1 MHNFVEKKDA
11 LLYTEIIDICQDIIA
26 IEFRSYKNNRRIRSM
41 SVVNELINAQ
51 GESLEFGNY
60 ELGAKTKKDGF
71 EFQGDIYKIK
81 TFNEITKLEKNGM
94 FVYES
99 VPGTAVHGFK
109 ADENDV
115 TFVVEGPENASITLE
130 LEPETE
136 YKVHVDD
143 VYVGKNKTNLGGKMS
158 ISVDLEEGRPVKVD
172 VKRAFD

>member
-1 MHNFVEKKDA
+1 MP
-11 LLYTEIIDICQDIIA
+11 
-26 IEFRSYKNNRRIRSM
+26 
-41 SVVNELINAQ
+41 VVNELIRSEAD
-51 GESLEFGNY
+51 GAISFGNY
-60 ELGAKTKKDGF
+60 KLDTKSKLPDF
-71 EFQGDIYKIK
+71 EHCGDTYKVK

-143 VYVGKNKTNLGGKMS
+143 GYVGKNKTNLGGKMS

>member
-1 MHNFVEKKDA
+1 MQALKEDPDKMH
-11 LLYTEIIDICQDIIA
+11 
-26 IEFRSYKNNRRIRSM
+26 RI
-41 SVVNELINAQ
+41 
-51 GESLEFGNY
+51 
-60 ELGAKTKKDGF
+60 
-71 EFQGDIYKIK
+71 

>member
-1 MHNFVEKKDA
+1 MP
-11 LLYTEIIDICQDIIA
+11 
-26 IEFRSYKNNRRIRSM
+26 
-41 SVVNELINAQ
+41 VVNELIRSEEDGAI
-51 GESLEFGNY
+51 SFGNY
-60 ELGAKTKKDGF
+60 KLDTKSKLPDF
-71 EFQGDIYKIK
+71 EHCGDTYKVK

>member
-1 MHNFVEKKDA
+1 MP
-11 LLYTEIIDICQDIIA
+11 
-26 IEFRSYKNNRRIRSM
+26 
-41 SVVNELINAQ
+41 VVNELIRSEAD
-51 GESLEFGNY
+51 GAISFGNY
-60 ELGAKTKKDGF
+60 KLDTKSKLPDF
-71 EFQGDIYKIK
+71 EHCGDTYKVK